1 MEDVV
6 DKAIDCSSVHYAIIA
21 GPRTETGPE
30 RLVIEYANKESLSD
44 LIAAPSIL
52 AAGFATREDAVASS
66 RTFTAGGVADKYRQ
80 RLNLGNRRVIRFL
93 AASYNHVAITA
104 AVLFSSR
111 RLVSTIIRM
120 ALGCSA

>member
-1 MEDVV
+1 MLN
-6 DKAIDCSSVHYAIIA
+6 KAIDSSGVQYAIIA

-52 AAGFATREDAVASS
+52 AAGFASREDALASS
-66 RTFTAGGVADKYRQ
+66 RTFMAGGVAERYRQ
-80 RLNLGNRRVIRFL
+80 RLNLGNRRVTRFL
-93 AASYNHVAITA
+93 TASYNHVAITA